1 MVMREMRN
9 LLNDPWPD
17 GTSKWVQFSGTA
29 QDCEMRMSNDKS
41 VMYFRGLTDTQCSWS
56 CRVQDTP
63 TGQMVFG
70 LTTGTAGGMKARV
83 KSWLGKQ
90 LTEHKPLEQSSSFYL
105 LPFELKTPGCE
116 LIIDGPVKNATATL
130 NHLLLM
136 TQEDWTHMRNLK
148 NDDGST
154 ANIRWFAPPKTA
166 AAGVVSTP
174 TLDRGEVL
182 L

>member
-1 MVMREMRN
+1 MREIRN
-9 LLNDPWPD
+9 LLIDPWPD
-17 GTSKWVQFSGTA
+17 GTAKWRQFNGMP
-29 QDCEMRMSNDKS
+29 QDCEMRMSGDKS
-41 VMYFRGLTDTQCSWS
+41 SIYFRGLTDTRCSWV
-56 CRVQDTP
+56 CQLQDTP

-70 LTTGTAGGMKARV
+70 LTTGTAGGMNARV
-83 KSWLGKQ
+83 KNLGGTQ
-90 LTEHKPLEQSSSFYL
+90 VTEKLLAQSNSFYL
-105 LPFELKTPGCE
+105 LPFELETPGCE
-116 LIIDGPVKNATATL
+116 LILDGPAKNVVATL

>member
-1 MVMREMRN
+1 MREIRN
-9 LLNDPWPD
+9 LLLDPWPND
-17 GTSKWVQFSGTA
+17 TSKWRQINGTA

-41 VMYFRGLTDTQCSWS
+41 AMYFRGLTDVQSSWCCELS
-56 CRVQDTP
+56 GTP
-63 TGQMVFG
+63 TGRMVFG
-70 LTTGTAGGMKARV
+70 LTTGTAGGMRARV
-83 KSWLGKQ
+83 KSAGGVA
-90 LTEHKPLEQSSSFYL
+90 LTEPKTLAQSSSFYL
-105 LPFELKTPGCE
+105 LPFELQTPGCE
-116 LIIDGPVKNATATL
+116 LIIDGPAKNVVATL

-174 TLDRGEVL
+174 VLDRGEVL